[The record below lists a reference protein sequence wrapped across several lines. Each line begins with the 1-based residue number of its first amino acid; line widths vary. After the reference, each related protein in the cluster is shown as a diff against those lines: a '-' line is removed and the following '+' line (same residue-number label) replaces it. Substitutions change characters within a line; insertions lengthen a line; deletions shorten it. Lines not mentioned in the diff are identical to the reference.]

1 MTRRDLDRMIQGLE
15 DRLLSLGNMVRQA
28 TLGAVEALSTGAIED
43 AHRIYNHDID
53 LNRQRLAIEMEAL
66 TTIATQQPLASD
78 LRILSSIIE
87 VASELE
93 RMGDYAKGIARICLM
108 IEGPPLPEPMHLLP
122 RMTELAL
129 GMLEQAL
136 QAFFKRDAKTAAAI
150 PRNDDAVDQLFNEIY
165 YALVDKMIAEPS
177 FIDQANHLQ
186 WAAHNIERMADRVTN
201 ICERTLFVATG
212 EIEEL
217 DYSDD
222 EWKEHPAKGEKT

>member
-1 MTRRDLDRMIQGLE
+1 
-15 DRLLSLGNMVRQA
+15 
-28 TLGAVEALSTGAIED
+28 VEALRKGSIDE
-43 AHRIYNHDID
+43 AHRIYNHDIE
-53 LNRQRLAIEMEAL
+53 LNRMRFAIEKEAL

-93 RMGDYAKGIARICLM
+93 RMGDYAKGIARICLLTH
-108 IEGPPLPEPMHLLP
+108 GKPLQEPMHLLP
-122 RMTELAL
+122 EMADLTV
-129 GMLEQAL
+129 GMLDRAL
-136 QAFFKRDAKTAAAI
+136 TAFVNKDAKEAAAI
-150 PRNDDAVDQLFNEIY
+150 PLDDDAVDQLFNKIY
-165 YALVDKMIAEPS
+165 YALVDEMIKDPS
-177 FIDQANHLQ
+177 FIDHANHLQ

-222 EWKEHPAKGEKT
+222 EWNQHPARGEKA

>member
-1 MTRRDLDRMIQGLE
+1 MTRRDLDRTIERLE
-15 DRLLSLGNMVRQA
+15 DKLLSLGSMVRQA
-28 TLGAVEALSTGAIED
+28 TLDAVEALRTGAIED

-78 LRILSSIIE
+78 LRVLSSIIE

-108 IEGPPLPEPMHLLP
+108 IKGQPLQEPMHLLP
-122 RMTELAL
+122 RMTELAV
-129 GMLEQAL
+129 GMLDQSL
-136 QAFFKRDAKTAAAI
+136 QAFVKRDAKAASAI
-150 PRNDDAVDQLFNEIY
+150 PRDDDDVDQLFNEIY
-165 YALVDKMIAEPS
+165 YALVDKMIAAPS

-222 EWKEHPAKGEKT
+222 EWNEHPSRGEKS